1 MNEFINALEQVN
13 NAVNGFVW
21 GPVMLV
27 LLVGTGIYLTIR
39 TRFFQFTRFGDI
51 TKNTIGTLFSR
62 KDREKDPKGAITPF
76 QAVSTA
82 LAGTIGTGNIVGV
95 ATAITM
101 GGPGAVFWMWVSAC
115 FGMVTKYSEIVLA
128 VKYREKNAE
137 GLWVGGPMYYIQNGL
152 QQKWLAVL
160 FAAFCALASF
170 GIGNM
175 TQVNSI
181 SSAMEGSFGISTWIT
196 GLICAAIVAL
206 VIIGG
211 VKRIAMVTERVVPFM
226 ALLYICG
233 SLIVI
238 GINYAAVPAAFKMIF
253 AYAFDF
259 HSAVGGAVGYTVMQ
273 AIRFG
278 LARGVFSNEAGLGSA
293 PIAHAATSEQNPVKQ
308 GLWGVFEV
316 FVDTIIVC
324 SMTAL
329 VILTS
334 GLWNSGIT
342 GAELTS
348 AAFSASLGNYG
359 GYFISISILFFALS
373 TILGW
378 SYYGERSIE
387 YITSKN
393 KTIIMIYRA
402 LFIGCIVIGATSNLT
417 LVWGI
422 ADTLNGLMAIPN
434 LIALLGLSGIVID
447 MTREYLQNKDI
458 INRDVHTWT
467 RHM

>member
-1 MNEFINALEQVN
+1 MNDFVILVEQINATIN
-13 NAVNGFVW
+13 NFVW

-27 LLVGTGIYLTIR
+27 LLIGTGIYLSVR
-39 TRFFQFTRFGDI
+39 NRFFQFTRFGDI
-51 TKNTIGTLFSR
+51 IRNTFGTLFA
-62 KDREKDPKGAITPF
+62 KADRDKDPEGAITPF

-101 GGPGAVFWMWVSAC
+101 GGPGAVFWMWISAC

-128 VKYREKNAE
+128 VKYREKNDE
-137 GLWVGGPMYYIQNGL
+137 GNWVGGPMYYIQNGL
-152 QQKWLAVL
+152 KQKWLAVL

-181 SSAMEGSFGISTWIT
+181 SLAVKSSFGIATWIT
-196 GLICAAIVAL
+196 GVVCAVLVAL
-206 VIIGG
+206 VVIGG
-211 VKRIAMVTERVVPFM
+211 VKRIGKVTEKIVPFM
-226 ALLYICG
+226 ALFYICG

-238 GINYAAVPAAFKMIF
+238 GMNYAAIPNAFKLIF
-253 AYAFDF
+253 EYAFNMN
-259 HSAVGGAVGYTVMQ
+259 SAVGGAVGYTVMQ

-278 LARGVFSNEAGLGSA
+278 LARGIFSNEAGLGSA
-293 PIAHAATSEQNPVKQ
+293 PIAHAATSTTNPVKQ

-334 GLWNSGIT
+334 GLWDSGIT

-348 AAFSASLGNYG
+348 AAFSSSLGTYG
-359 GYFISISILFFALS
+359 GYFVSISIMFFALS
-373 TILGW
+373 TVLGW
-378 SYYGERSIE
+378 AYYGERSIE
-387 YITSKN
+387 YISRKN
-393 KTIIMIYRA
+393 AYIIMIYRA
-402 LFIGCIVIGATSNLT
+402 LFIGCIVIGATSHLD

-434 LIALLGLSGIVID
+434 LIALLGLSGVVVKI
-447 MTREYLQNKDI
+447 TKEYLQDKEF
-458 INRDVHTWT
+458 VKSES
-467 RHM
+467 